1 LGDAI
6 NKFLLIICK
15 KPYPVECFAINFGR
29 WKSESSKDENVV
41 ECHGHFHLHITKEI
55 VDKME
60 QKKDSNGYAVYPAMH
75 GKVNDPIQYGM
86 KNCKKLETS
95 RLSGLEIVGI
105 NQELVDLNRKLDEMD
120 KKFNEMNK
128 KLTTFMESFSSLKK
142 ENGSVVN
149 N

>member
-1 LGDAI
+1 MI
-6 NKFLLIICK
+6 NKFLLKICK

-29 WKSESSKDENVV
+29 WESETSKDENVV
-41 ECHGHFHLHITKEI
+41 ECHGHFHLHITEEV

-60 QKKDSNGYAVYPAMH
+60 QKQDKNGHAMYPAMH

-95 RLSGLEIVGI
+95 RLSGLEIVRI

-120 KKFNEMNK
+120 KKFDEMNK

-142 ENGSVVN
+142 ENRSIVN